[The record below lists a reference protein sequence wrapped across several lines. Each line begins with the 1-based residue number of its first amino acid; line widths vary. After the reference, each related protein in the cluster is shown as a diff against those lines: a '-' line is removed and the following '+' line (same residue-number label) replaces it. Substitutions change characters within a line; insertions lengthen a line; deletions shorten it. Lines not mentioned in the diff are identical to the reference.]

1 MNNLAQNAVFC
12 KRLDWNL
19 TTTAVFSH
27 FEDTPWAIL
36 LDSANANHIDAR
48 FDVICAE
55 PVATIVTKAD
65 TTTINRS
72 IDRSALFSINQP
84 YSINNAKQS
93 HSNDDPFSLVNALI
107 NEYYPVQKHSPFMFS
122 GGVMGSFNYD
132 LGRVIESLPQIAEND
147 ISLPEMNLGCYDW
160 ALIFYYQDN
169 SWHLVHYSSNEALDI
184 LADRLSKLVS
194 NTDTTDTA
202 KPDIAKADTSGNIE
216 PFILTSDWQNQ
227 LTEQAY
233 KQKFAS
239 VQEYLLSGDCYQ
251 INLTQRFSAQYQ
263 GDEWQ
268 AYMALR
274 ETNGAPFSAFIRL
287 EQHALLSISPERF
300 IQHQNGDVQTKPIK
314 GTMPRDTDPLN
325 DLALAQQLKDSEK
338 DRAENL
344 MIVDLLRNDIGKV
357 AAPGSVTVPK
367 LFDVE
372 SFPAVH
378 HLVSTVTAKLAP
390 KLTPIDLLK
399 ACFPGGS
406 ITGAPKIRAMSII
419 EELEPS
425 RRSLYCGSIGYISQ
439 DGTMDTSITIRTL
452 VSEQTSSIQGSE
464 TKATDQ
470 QQKSGVIHCW
480 AGGGIVAD
488 SKADAEYQES
498 FDKVSRILP
507 VLSKLNR

>member
-27 FEDTPWAIL
+27 FEGTPWAIL
-36 LDSANANHIDAR
+36 LDSANANHTDAR

-65 TTTINRS
+65 NTTINRS
-72 IDRSALFSINQP
+72 IDRSALFPINQP
-84 YSINNAKQS
+84 YSINSAEQS

-132 LGRVIESLPQIAEND
+132 LGRVIESLPQLAEND

-160 ALIFYYQDN
+160 ALIFDYQDN

-184 LADRLSKLVS
+184 LAKRLSKLVS
-194 NTDTTDTA
+194 NT
-202 KPDIAKADTSGNIE
+202 SSNIE
-216 PFILTSDWQNQ
+216 PFTLTSHWQNQ

-233 KQKFAS
+233 KQKFAQ

-251 INLTQRFSAQYQ
+251 INLTQRFSAAYQ

-325 DLALAQQLKDSEK
+325 DLALAEQLKGSEK

-452 VSEQTSSIQGSE
+452 VAEQTNTKLGSE
-464 TKATDQ
+464 TKAKE
-470 QQKSGVIHCW
+470 QQKTGVIHCW

-507 VLSKLNR
+507 VLSKLNH